1 VIIFAIIAY
10 LVITDKNVAD
20 YLTLVFK
27 MTRLNIERM
36 FWMMRFHPKNPITN
50 LMMRWK
56 YEKLAREL
64 QTEMECKATELNNN
78 SKID

>member
-1 VIIFAIIAY
+1 MTPFQSTCVIIFAILAY
-10 LVITDKNVAD
+10 LMLTDKNVAD

-56 YEKLAREL
+56 YDKMAKEL
-64 QTEMECKATELNNN
+64 MKEIK
-78 SKID
+78 S